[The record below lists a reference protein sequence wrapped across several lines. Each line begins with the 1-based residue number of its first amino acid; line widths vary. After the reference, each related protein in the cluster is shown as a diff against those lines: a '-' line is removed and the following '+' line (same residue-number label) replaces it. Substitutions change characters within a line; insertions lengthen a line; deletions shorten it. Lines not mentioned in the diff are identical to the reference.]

1 MTHDDYARKWAK
13 IKARLATDSEYRE
26 KYLAKQRVKCKNY
39 YWRDVAKTRR
49 LNAAAARRRRRDN
62 GDAVG
67 AKESEY
73 RKNPK
78 VRERMK
84 KSNKKYRQLHR
95 AKLSEKKKEY
105 MQSPAGKA
113 CLRRAEMKRKLRKQ
127 SDAVFYHKCLASNR
141 MTHAKAR
148 IRAGK
153 SYHPRFN
160 LRFPEWITMGASSI
174 DCTSPF
180 LAVNLTP
187 SQRDFARCLNIERKK
202 ARET

>member
-13 IKARLATDSEYRE
+13 IKARLAADPEYRE
-26 KYLAKQRVKCKNY
+26 KYLAKQRTKGRNY

-62 GDAVG
+62 GDAVR
-67 AKESEY
+67 AKESAY
-73 RKNPK
+73 RKRPE

-84 KSNKKYRQLHR
+84 KYNKKYRQSHR
-95 AKLSEKKKEY
+95 DYLAEKKKEY
-105 MQSPAGKA
+105 SQSQAGMAARSRSEK
-113 CLRRAEMKRKLRKQ
+113 KRKLRKQ

-160 LRFPEWITMGASSI
+160 LRFPEWITMGASAI

-187 SQRDFARCLNIERKK
+187 SQRDFARCLNIERKA